1 MKTTKRRD
9 TISGVTDVS
18 FYTERGCFKTTKT
31 HYCVLYVRVAKQHK
45 VADAIREM
53 LPEDRGVV
61 FYPCTELWW
70 HGKEET
76 VVRPLFPGY
85 LFIRSDMSAG
95 ELFDLVRSSRREE
108 ISSFIRTLN
117 IDLKGRRKTAGEK
130 ADASKDEEGRLFD
143 LSDSETEFLDFLLNF
158 SKRDA
163 VDENAPGYFK
173 LQDRKDI
180 PETGV
185 IRMSRGY
192 RENGRIVVMEG
203 PLRGYEEHI
212 VDVNI
217 RDRKAYLD
225 LSINGH
231 IAKAGL
237 ELWGKRH
244 WFPEDRDAPAMLED
258 GTEVDL
264 DLLAR
269 NMMDLRK
276 EGEDPGAQ
284 RAVGWH

>member
-1 MKTTKRRD
+1 M
-9 TISGVTDVS
+9 
-18 FYTERGCFKTTKT
+18 
-31 HYCVLYVRVAKQHK
+31 RVAKQHK
-45 VADAIREM
+45 VADAIRES
-53 LPEDRGVV
+53 LPEDRGIV

-85 LFIRSDMSAG
+85 IFIRSDMSAD
-95 ELFDLVRSSRREE
+95 ELFDLVRSSRREDLA
-108 ISSFIRTLN
+108 SFIRTLN
-117 IDLKGRRKTAGEK
+117 LRPRKKRPGAAGQ
-130 ADASKDEEGRLFD
+130 EEEEDGQLFD
-143 LSDSETEFLDFLLNF
+143 LSEEEAEFLDFLLNF

-192 RENGRIVVMEG
+192 RENGRIIVMEG

-244 WFPEDRDAPAMLED
+244 WFPEDKDAPAMLTD

-264 DLLAR
+264 ELLAK
-269 NMMDLRK
+269 NMMDLKK
-276 EGEDPGAQ
+276 EGDDSAGKQ
-284 RAVGWH
+284 AVGWN